1 MRIHAQARTRLGN
14 SAANWYTAI
23 MTELLLALLAAMVW
37 AWVDALRAREAA
49 LRACRRTCERLGLQ
63 LLDETVSLRQLRLR
77 RDADGR
83 VRLRRCYGF
92 EYSERGNE
100 RRQGEAVL
108 LGRRV
113 ESVRGDWIEGETGE
127 TRRTDGTDTQRVPL
141 RPHVPTDFVPSNDD
155 EAPQTDNVVRLS
167 DFRARA
173 KTSRDQRG

>member
-14 SAANWYTAI
+14 GAANWYTAT
-23 MTELLLALLAAMVW
+23 MTELLLALLAAVVW

-49 LRACRRTCERLGLQ
+49 LRACRRTCERLDLQ
-63 LLDETVSLRQLRLR
+63 LLDETVALRQLRLR

-83 VRLRRCYGF
+83 VRLQRCYGF

-100 RRQGEAVL
+100 RRQGEAIL

-127 TRRTDGTDTQRVPL
+127 TRRTDTQRVL
-141 RPHVPTDFVPSNDD
+141 HHPHVPADFVPGNDD
-155 EAPQTDNVVRLS
+155 EAPPADNVVRLS
-167 DFRARA
+167 DFRARTA
-173 KTSRDQRG
+173 TSRDQRG